1 MLRPQPFHVAG
12 RDGVQAVAEG
22 AKPGRMAASDSAP
35 DQQSFATQRDPRL
48 RVIIPMIVAIAFL
61 MEQLDSTIITT
72 AIPDMAVSLGTTP
85 LRLNLAVTTYILTL
99 AVFIP
104 VSGWFADR
112 FGARRIFA
120 LALGTFT
127 VGSALCGMADSFGM
141 LLAMRALQG
150 LGGAMMTPVG
160 RLILLRSFPRSQLV
174 TAMTYMTLPAI
185 LGPVIGPLL
194 GGVLTTYASWRWI
207 FYVNVPFGCL
217 GIVMALRFV
226 EDVRGEAP
234 ARFDYPG
241 FLMVGAGVALL
252 QYGLENIGRPT
263 IPVPA
268 IGVVLV
274 AAILLLLAFGRY
286 ARKVRA
292 PAVDLT
298 LFRLRSFWVGTLAG
312 GLCRIGLNGVPFL
325 LPLMLQVGFGES
337 PVVSGSLT
345 FVSSLGA
352 LLIRPAL
359 SPLLRRLGFDRV
371 LILSAALGS
380 AAIAGFALMR
390 PDTPHWLL
398 LGYIFLFGLLR
409 SMQFM
414 TSNTLSY
421 ADMPGDKLSRATSL
435 GGVLQQLS
443 VSFGVSVGAML
454 LGLVSFETHVLTAE
468 RFHEVFLLM
477 AIIPLLSI
485 PGFLFL
491 RPEDGVQ
498 VSGHQRRT

>member
-1 MLRPQPFHVAG
+1 MT
-12 RDGVQAVAEG
+12 
-22 AKPGRMAASDSAP
+22 ASDRVP
-35 DQQSFATQRDPRL
+35 DQPQFVTERDPRL
-48 RVIIPMIVAIAFL
+48 RVIIPMIVAVAFL

-72 AIPDMAVSLGTTP
+72 AIPDMAISLGTTP
-85 LRLNLAVTTYILTL
+85 LRLNLAVTTYVLTL

-120 LALGTFT
+120 LALGIFT
-127 VGSALCGMADSFGM
+127 LGSALCGMADSFGM
-141 LLAMRALQG
+141 LLAMRVLQG

-160 RLILLRSFPRSQLV
+160 RLILLRSFPRAQLV

-194 GGVLTTYASWRWI
+194 GGLLTTYTSWRWI
-207 FYVNVPFGCL
+207 FYVNVPFGCV
-217 GIVMALRFV
+217 GILAALHYFD
-226 EDVRGEAP
+226 DVKGETVTP
-234 ARFDYPG
+234 FDYPG
-241 FLMVGAGVALL
+241 FIMVGLGVALL

-263 IPVPA
+263 IPALA
-268 IGVVLV
+268 IAAVL
-274 AAILLLLAFGRY
+274 AAAVLLLLAFGRY
-286 ARKVRA
+286 ARRKA
-292 PAVDLT
+292 NPAVDMT

-325 LPLMLQVGFGES
+325 LPLMLQVGFGFS

-359 SPLLRRLGFDRV
+359 SPLLRQLGFDRV
-371 LILSAALGS
+371 LIISAALGS
-380 AAIAGFALMR
+380 VAIAGFALMR
-390 PDTPHWLL
+390 PDTPHWVL
-398 LGYIFLFGLLR
+398 LGYIFFFGLLR

-421 ADMPGDKLSRATSL
+421 ADMPGERLSRATSL

-443 VSFGVSVGAML
+443 VSFGVSMGAML
-454 LGLVSFETHVLTAE
+454 LGLVSFESHVLTPE
-468 RFHEVFLLM
+468 RFHEAFLLM
-477 AIIPLLSI
+477 AVIPLLSI
-485 PGFLFL
+485 PGFLYL

-498 VSGHQRRT
+498 VSGHQRRPR